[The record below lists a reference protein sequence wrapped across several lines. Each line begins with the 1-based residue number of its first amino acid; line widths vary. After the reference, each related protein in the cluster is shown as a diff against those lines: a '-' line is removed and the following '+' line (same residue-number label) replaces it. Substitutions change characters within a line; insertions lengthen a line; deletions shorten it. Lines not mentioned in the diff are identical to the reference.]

1 MYEPTRQF
9 LSCHVAGFSHWYG
22 AEVLSEMRPGDELA
36 LKAQPDNPYDPHA
49 VEVYYQDAKIGYVP
63 SGDNGVIAQLLF
75 FGHDDVFSARVSAIR
90 PDQHPEQQVLMT
102 IFITDARKQATVGE

>member
-63 SGDNGVIAQLLF
+63 SGNNGLIAQLLF

-102 IFITDARKQATVGE
+102 IFVTDHRAGKD